1 MPTPSELTRLA
12 ERLAAMTAAE
22 RVALAKRAGVRP
34 QIAHRG
40 AEIAGRDNV
49 KVFEAAA
56 FVQLCAA
63 CGLDPMT
70 GEDIDVSANGAFVP
84 EHFALAVR
92 LARMAG
98 KLTQREAAKA
108 WGVEK
113 TVPYRAEKAA
123 PISVGPLLTL
133 CRAMNRHPF
142 EFMRCTMF
150 HGKHDVRQE
159 RSGAA

>member
-1 MPTPSELTRLA
+1 MPTPAELTRLA

-22 RVALAKRAGVRP
+22 RVDVAKRAGVNPRL
-34 QIAHRG
+34 AHR
-40 AEIAGRDNV
+40 AADIAGRDNV

-70 GEDIDVSANGAFVP
+70 GEDVDVSAEGPFVP
-84 EHFALAVR
+84 DHFALAVR
-92 LARMAG
+92 HARMVG
-98 KLTQREAAKA
+98 NLTQREAAKA

-133 CRAMNRHPF
+133 CRAITDFF
-142 EFMRCTMF
+142 EPT
-150 HGKHDVRQE
+150 K
-159 RSGAA
+159 AAQAEKSA